1 MTVGRKKGRGAPSWD
16 KGAPLLAMSVLV
28 VLGRN
33 AEGKKRK
40 AKGWQKG
47 KKRAWSGGEG
57 QHALR

>member
-33 AEGKKRK
+33 AEDKKRK

-47 KKRAWSGGEG
+47 KSVHGREGGS
-57 QHALR
+57 ACA